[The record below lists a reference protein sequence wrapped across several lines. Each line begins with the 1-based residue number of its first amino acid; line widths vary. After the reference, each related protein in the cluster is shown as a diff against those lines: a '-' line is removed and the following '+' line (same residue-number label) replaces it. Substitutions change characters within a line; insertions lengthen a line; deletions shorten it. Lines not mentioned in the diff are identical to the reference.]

1 MLQEVG
7 RFWIRGIKAESETV
21 VAEDIDASVS
31 ATKAERIEAGS
42 IVSVVKVFVNWGR
55 QTRRSRMEK
64 GP

>member
-1 MLQEVG
+1 M
-7 RFWIRGIKAESETV
+7 KAESDTV

-31 ATKAERIEAGS
+31 ATKAERIEADS

-55 QTRRSRMEK
+55 RTRRSRKEK